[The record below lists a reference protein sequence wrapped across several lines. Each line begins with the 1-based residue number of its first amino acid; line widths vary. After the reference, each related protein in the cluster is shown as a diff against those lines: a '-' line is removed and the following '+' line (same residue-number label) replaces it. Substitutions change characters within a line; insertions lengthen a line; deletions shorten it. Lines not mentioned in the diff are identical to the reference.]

1 MESALSRIKYVME
14 SSFQGENING
24 YDMNLNFDFTIAE
37 SGEDVSPSD
46 HLIIL
51 AEPKSWNKKIPGA
64 SDWDPNSR
72 VAGYVAIVDADYFT
86 GLYDRYIGQEGPR
99 TSAHEMGHLLGL
111 GHRNHDTSNLM
122 AQGQSY
128 KRGNDI
134 NSTQLLTIQKSLIS
148 PTFLSA
154 RLNHGNNRQYGM
166 ALYPFRFVKELFKD
180 ED

>member
-1 MESALSRIKYVME
+1 
-14 SSFQGENING
+14 
-24 YDMNLNFDFTIAE
+24 
-37 SGEDVSPSD
+37 
-46 HLIIL
+46 
-51 AEPKSWNKKIPGA
+51 
-64 SDWDPNSR
+64 
-72 VAGYVAIVDADYFT
+72 
-86 GLYDRYIGQEGPR
+86 
-99 TSAHEMGHLLGL
+99 MGHLLGL

-180 ED
+180 EDLKYM